1 MLIPNKF
8 NGYVDHRRTCHTG
21 MEPVLLSAA
30 LGGGARALKG
40 GDMGDILES
49 ALLAGAT
56 GGVGGQ
62 LLGTALAGPAELA
75 SVGADAASGAL
86 AGATPVSG
94 IENIIAGPGYEAA
107 SLGATSTPISMGE
120 SISRSFLPEFNQG
133 ALQALSDT
141 SGSGGLMGLDFG
153 ALNSAGLD
161 PASLNLA
168 EVGQSAAVAPA
179 STQAGIPSLLSDP
192 SAASKLYGTPG
203 ASPSTFG
210 QPASK
215 VGFMDS
221 PTQWWKSLSPAKQ
234 LALGAGAGGLG
245 LMALSNR
252 DKIPGQA
259 PYSGALSRFRF
270 NPDTYQAATVPT
282 RMASGGIADL
292 GSYSDGG
299 RLLKGPG
306 DGMSDHIPATIANK
320 RPARLADGEFVVPA
334 DVVSHLGNGSTD
346 AGAKQ
351 LYSMMDRVRKARTGR
366 KAQGKQIRPQKLMVA

>member
-1 MLIPNKF
+1 
-8 NGYVDHRRTCHTG
+8 
-21 MEPVLLSAA
+21 MEPLLISAA
-30 LGGGARALKG
+30 LGGGSAALRG
-40 GDMGDILES
+40 GDMDDILK
-49 ALLAGAT
+49 GAVLGGIT

-94 IENIIAGPGYEAA
+94 VENIIAGPGYAGAEAGMMAGDTSRSLLDNLLSNPNQGFLQAMSESPGMMAGVDALGMPMEGYGLGAEAA
-107 SLGATSTPISMGE
+107 AAQAGAVP
-120 SISRSFLPEFNQG
+120 P
-133 ALQALSDT
+133 
-141 SGSGGLMGLDFG
+141 
-153 ALNSAGLD
+153 
-161 PASLNLA
+161 
-168 EVGQSAAVAPA
+168 VAAVAPA
-179 STQAGIPSLLSDP
+179 PTQAGIPSLLSDP
-192 SAASKLYGTPG
+192 NAASKLYGTPS

-210 QPASK
+210 QPTGK
-215 VGFMDS
+215 PGFLES

-252 DKIPGQA
+252 DKIPGQE
-259 PYSGALSRFRF
+259 PYTGPLSKFRF
-270 NPDTYQAATVPT
+270 NPDTYQAATLPS
-282 RMASGGIADL
+282 RMARGGIADL

-320 RPARLADGEFVVPA
+320 RPARLADGEFVIPA

-351 LYSMMDRVRKARTGR
+351 LYAMMDRVRKARTGNP
-366 KAQGKQIRPQKLMVA
+366 KQGKQINPNKFVAA